1 MITSATNRAFIESE
15 QYSKFILENMKDGL
29 LPENFF
35 RNVSDF
41 GSGETLHIKSIGE
54 ATIQFVEEDKPVT
67 YSAIESGEITMKID
81 QYVGDAY
88 SCCAN

>member
-1 MITSATNRAFIESE
+1 MITSQTNRSFIEAE

-29 LPENFF
+29 LPENFY

-67 YSAIESGEITMKID
+67 YTPIESGEITMKID

-88 SCCAN
+88 NCCAN